1 MLKEIIKLQT
11 ELLGLLSSPFYDET
25 YKRQATKIGKE
36 IARLEREFVG
46 DLTHYEKLRT
56 QIFLKQFQESEEESS
71 DFKVG
76 DIVNIKNIDE
86 IYHQMSHIWGQH
98 GFGVYRE
105 IFETKSSLLKAFVNN
120 HGVKGLKQFN
130 YKILAIGE
138 YISRNEKIALVESTN
153 TLHLLVSL
161 NGLEKVK

>member
-1 MLKEIIKLQT
+1 MLKKIIKLQT

-36 IARLEREFVG
+36 IASLEREFVG

-56 QIFLKQFQESEEESS
+56 QIFLKQFQEVEEEID

-76 DIVNIKNIDE
+76 DTVALKETNEFYN
-86 IYHQMSHIWGQH
+86 QMSDIWGQH
-98 GFGVYRE
+98 GFGVYRQTFE
-105 IFETKSSLLKAFVNN
+105 IKASLLKAFVNN
-120 HGVKGLKQFN
+120 HGVEGLKQLS

-138 YISRNEKIALVESTN
+138 YKLRNEKIALVEATN
-153 TLHLLVSL
+153 TLHLLVGF

>member
-11 ELLGLLSSPFYDET
+11 ELLGLLSSPLYDET

-36 IARLEREFVG
+36 IAKLEREFVG

-56 QIFLKQFQESEEESS
+56 QIFLKQLQDTEEEIA

-76 DIVNIKNIDE
+76 DMVTLKDTNE
-86 IYHQMSHIWGQH
+86 IYHQMSDIWGQH
-98 GFGVYRE
+98 GFVVYRQLFE
-105 IFETKSSLLKAFVNN
+105 IKENLLRAFVNN
-120 HGVKGLKQFN
+120 HGVESLKQFS
-130 YKILAIGE
+130 YKVLAIGE
-138 YISRNEKIALVESTN
+138 YKTRNEKIALVEATN

-161 NGLEKVK
+161 HGLEKVK